1 MKKVISVK
9 LLPTLE
15 QAESLKKT
23 TALFKDAC
31 NFLSEKAFES
41 KKYNKVILH
50 RLCYKL
56 CKEKFPAFSSQ
67 LIVRAIGVV
76 CDSYRLQQKEQTH
89 FSRDTAVYDARIL
102 TWRENEASI
111 WTVDGRFHIP
121 IEVWNM
127 ELFNLPK
134 GQSDLICKNGKWF
147 LQTTVT
153 TPEVP
158 KIEPTKWLGV
168 DLGVVNIAVTSDGE
182 IFSGEKIEK
191 ARVKYFKY
199 RQRLQTRCSQSSRR
213 RLRKHGHKE
222 ARFRANINHIISK
235 KIVSKAEGTSACC
248 GIALEKLTHI
258 NRRATV
264 KREQR
269 NQRLSWSFAQL
280 RSYIEYKA
288 AVKGIPVALVSAA
301 NTSRGC
307 SACGYVDK
315 ANRKNQSDFVCL
327 KCGFE
332 LNADYNAAINISR
345 RAAVN
350 QPIVWPKM

>member
-9 LLPTLE
+9 LLPTPE

-23 TALFKDAC
+23 TCLFVEVC

-50 RLCYKL
+50 RLCYQL
-56 CKEKFPAFSSQ
+56 CKTQFPNFSSQ

-89 FSRDTAVYDARIL
+89 FTRNVAVYDARVL
-102 TWRENEASI
+102 TWRPNEASI

-134 GQSDLICKNGKWF
+134 GESDLICKNGKWF

-153 TPEVP
+153 TQEVP
-158 KIEPTKWLGV
+158 KIEPKQWLGV
-168 DLGVVNIAVTSDGE
+168 DLGVINLAVTSDGQV
-182 IFSGEKIEK
+182 FSGEKIEK
-191 ARVKYFKY
+191 ARVKYLKY
-199 RQRLQTRCSQSSRR
+199 RKRLQTRCSQSSRR

-222 ARFRANINHIISK
+222 ARFRTNMNHVISK
-235 KIVSKAEGTSACC
+235 KIVSKAEGTSCC

-258 NRRATV
+258 RRRTTV
-264 KREQR
+264 RKEQR

-280 RSYIEYKA
+280 RSFIEYKA
-288 AVKGIPVALVSAA
+288 ADKGIPVLVVSAV

-307 SACGYVDK
+307 SSCGYVDK
-315 ANRKNQSDFVCL
+315 GNRKNQSDFVCL

-332 LNADYNAAINISR
+332 TNADYNAALNISH

-350 QPIVWPKM
+350 QPIVWPKK

>member
-23 TALFKDAC
+23 TALFVEVC

-50 RLCYKL
+50 RLCYRL
-56 CKEKFPAFSSQ
+56 CKTQFPNFSSQ

-89 FSRDTAVYDARIL
+89 FTRSVAVYDARVL
-102 TWRENEASI
+102 TWRNNEASI

-134 GQSDLICKNGKWF
+134 GESDLICKNGKWF

-153 TPEVP
+153 TQDVAKVEP
-158 KIEPTKWLGV
+158 KHWLGI
-168 DLGVVNIAVTSDGE
+168 DLGVVNLAVTSDGQV
-182 IFSGEKIEK
+182 FSGEKIEK
-191 ARVKYFKY
+191 ARIKYLKY

-222 ARFRANINHIISK
+222 ARFRSNVNHIISK
-235 KIVSKAEGTSACC
+235 KIVSKAEGTSCC

-258 NRRATV
+258 RKRTTV
-264 KREQR
+264 RKEQR

-280 RSYIEYKA
+280 RSFIEYKA
-288 AVKGIPVALVSAA
+288 ADKGIPLLVVSAV

-307 SACGYVDK
+307 SSCGYVDK
-315 ANRKNQSDFVCL
+315 GNRKNQSDFVCL
-327 KCGFE
+327 KCGFSS
-332 LNADYNAAINISR
+332 NADYNAALNISH

-350 QPIVWPKM
+350 QPIVWPKR